1 MTVKKLADRVVK
13 TDNVNPQQIK
23 SVLKQQFNI
32 ASKHTSKYLLAQEV
46 RVHTWNLSCDSD
58 VHV

>member
-23 SVLKQQFNI
+23 NVLKEQFNI

-46 RVHTWNLSCDSD
+46 RAYMESFE
-58 VHV
+58 

>member
-23 SVLKQQFNI
+23 SVLKEQFNI

-46 RVHTWNLSCDSD
+46 RAYMESFE
-58 VHV
+58 